1 MLVRNKATK
10 TEGQSSSFN
19 NAAYA
24 EIIVYFLDG
33 DCSSE
38 PVACYD
44 VYLKSSGTWVDMAD
58 ALAQNLII
66 PDQYDI
72 QFREPADEQEKQ
84 RGWYY

>member
-10 TEGQSSSFN
+10 AEGQSNRFN

-44 VYLKSSGTWVDMAD
+44 VYLKSSGTWVDMED
-58 ALAQNLII
+58 ALAQSLII

-72 QFREPADEQEKQ
+72 QFREPADELEKQ